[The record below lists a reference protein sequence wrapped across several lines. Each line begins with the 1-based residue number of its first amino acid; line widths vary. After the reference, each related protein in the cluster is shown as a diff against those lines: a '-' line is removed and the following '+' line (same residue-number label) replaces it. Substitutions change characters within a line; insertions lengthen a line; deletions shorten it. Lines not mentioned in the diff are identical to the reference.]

1 MDYLVIIK
9 AEGSGV
15 VVKKV
20 KKLLII
26 ILHGLVEEEYRLHC
40 MMIYLLV

>member
-15 VVKKV
+15 VVKEV

-26 ILHGLVEEEYRLHC
+26 ILHGLVEGEYRLHC